1 MAISAEA
8 IAAIEVSVIV
18 VPVLN
23 APYNNEFTLPC
34 FLRSLV
40 VRRMSVST
48 E

>member
-1 MAISAEA
+1 M
-8 IAAIEVSVIV
+8 IAMIEVTVIV

-23 APYNNEFTLPC
+23 ALRRALFTDS
-34 FLRSLV
+34 FRFRSLV